1 MRSALFADLEEYIM
15 AEFIAI
21 ALTEVAEGQNILFT
35 ETPICPTRGIV
46 HRQGSGIVRVSG
58 NGSQCRARYLV
69 AFSGNIQI
77 PTGGT
82 VGEISVAIAID
93 GEPLASTQMI
103 VTPAAVENFF
113 NVSAQAYIDVPCG
126 CCATIAVENTSA
138 QAIEVKN
145 ANLIV
150 VRVA

>member
-1 MRSALFADLEEYIM
+1 M
-15 AEFIAI
+15 AEFLGV
-21 ALTEVAEGQNILFT
+21 ALQTVEENNNILFT
-35 ETPICPTRGIV
+35 EDVFCSGRGIT
-46 HRQGSGIVRVSG
+46 RRPGSGIVRVSG
-58 NGSQCRARYLV
+58 NGSQGRARYLV

-113 NVSAQAYIDVPCG
+113 NVSAQAYIDVHSG
-126 CCATIAVENTSA
+126 CCSTVAVQNTST
-138 QAIEVKN
+138 QAIQAQN
-145 ANLIV
+145 SNLIV
-150 VRVA
+150 VREA